1 MTKGTSFPRDNTVP
15 KLLIISVK
23 KKSLRN
29 RLRPTDSNR
38 APPPKYKLSVY
49 HCNDYKQPK
58 ANLACN
64 PQADGSLGRT
74 PMICSLLMMEQ
85 ILDWTLY
92 ELIRATRWSW
102 S

>member
-38 APPPKYKLSVY
+38 APPKNINFQFIIV
-49 HCNDYKQPK
+49 
-58 ANLACN
+58 
-64 PQADGSLGRT
+64 
-74 PMICSLLMMEQ
+74 MI
-85 ILDWTLY
+85 INNRRPT
-92 ELIRATRWSW
+92 
-102 S
+102 